1 MQPIKKLFF
10 LLSADERKKAFFL
23 LLMIIIMALLD
34 MLGIV
39 SVVPFIA
46 VITNPDIV
54 DSNEYLNKIFLL
66 SNQFGV
72 KIKNQFL
79 FVLGVFVF
87 LFLIISISFKAFTN
101 YVQLRFVLMRRYS
114 IGKRVL
120 EAYLRQPYSWFLNRN
135 SANLGKSI
143 LSEVGAVVGKG
154 LSPLF
159 ELISRLLI
167 VVVLIILLMLV
178 NIKITLL
185 VAFIIGGSYGLL
197 FYLSKNYLKRIGKE
211 RFKNNTLLYRSITE
225 AFSAVKEV
233 KIGGLEK
240 IYIERFSDP
249 AKAIARK
256 EANAGILAFLPR
268 YFLEAITFGGIIL
281 IILYL
286 MVDKGSFNNALPTI
300 SLFVFVGYRLLPSL
314 QSIYASFNQLTFVST
329 AIDSLYADLNN
340 ISKIDTIKDL
350 TKIPL
355 NKSIT
360 LEQVYYSYPNSSKTA
375 LKNININITAG
386 STVGFMGSTGSG
398 KTTIID
404 IIIGLLE
411 AQNGSLK
418 VDGKIITKKNSRNW
432 QSSIGYVPQHIYL
445 TDDSVAAN
453 IALGSKLNDIN
464 YDLVEKASKTAN
476 LHEFIINE
484 LPNKYQTEVGDR
496 GIRLS
501 GGQRQRIGIA
511 RALYHNPSVIILD
524 EATSAL
530 DNLTESFVMD
540 AIEKISQNKT
550 IIIIAHRLST
560 LKKCDKIYLMN
571 KGEIVNQGTYEK
583 IILSNNNFIQN

>member
-10 LLSADERKKAFFL
+10 ILSGDERKKAFFL

-54 DSNEYLNKIFLL
+54 DNNEYLNKIFLL

-72 KIKNQFL
+72 ENKNQFL

-114 IGKRVL
+114 IGRRVL

-154 LSPLF
+154 LNPLF

-167 VVVLIILLMLV
+167 VVVLVILLLLV
-178 NIKITLL
+178 NVKITLS
-185 VAFIIGGSYGLL
+185 VAIIIGGSYVLL
-197 FYLSKNYLKRIGKE
+197 FYLSKNYLNRIGKE

-240 IYIERFSDP
+240 IYIERFADP

-286 MVDKGSFNNALPTI
+286 MVDKGNFNNALPTI
-300 SLFVFVGYRLLPSL
+300 SLFVFAGYRLLPSL
-314 QSIYASFNQLTFVST
+314 QSIYASFNQITFVST
-329 AIDSLYADLNN
+329 AIDSLYTDLNN
-340 ISKIDTIKDL
+340 ITKIDSIKDL

-375 LKNININITAG
+375 LKNINIKIPAR
-386 STVGFMGSTGSG
+386 STVGFMGPTGSG
-398 KTTIID
+398 KTTLID
-404 IIIGLLE
+404 IVISLLE
-411 AQNGSLK
+411 AQKGSLK

-432 QSSIGYVPQHIYL
+432 QCSIGYVPQHIYL

-453 IALGSKLNDIN
+453 IALGTKLNDIN

-560 LKKCDKIYLMN
+560 LKKCDNIFLMN

-583 IILSNNNFIQN
+583 IILSNNNFKQN

>member
-1 MQPIKKLFF
+1 MQSIKKLFF
-10 LLSADERKKAFFL
+10 LLSVDERKNGFFL
-23 LLMIIIMALLD
+23 LLMIIVMALLD

-46 VITNPDIV
+46 VITNPDII
-54 DSNEYLNKIFLL
+54 DSNKYLNEFFLFL
-66 SNQFGV
+66 NQFGV
-72 KIKNQFL
+72 ENKNHFL
-79 FVLGVFVF
+79 FVLGIFVF
-87 LFLIISISFKAFTN
+87 LFLIISIIFKAFTN
-101 YVQLRFVLMRRYS
+101 YVQLRFILMRRYT

-143 LSEVGAVVGKG
+143 LSEVGTVVGKG
-154 LSPLF
+154 LTPLF
-159 ELISRLLI
+159 ELISRSLT
-167 VVVLIILLMLV
+167 VVVLVILLLLV
-178 NIKITLL
+178 DVKITLL

-197 FYLSKNYLKRIGKE
+197 FYLTKNYLNRIGKE
-211 RFKNNTLLYRSITE
+211 RFKNNTLLFRSITE
-225 AFSAVKEV
+225 AFGAVKEV

-240 IYIERFSDP
+240 IYIERFSNP

-286 MVDKGSFNNALPTI
+286 MVDKGSFNDALPTI

-329 AIDSLYADLNN
+329 AIDSLYADLNS
-340 ISKIDTIKDL
+340 IAKIDTIKDL
-350 TKIPL
+350 TKISL
-355 NKSIT
+355 NKSIS

-375 LKNININITAG
+375 LKNININIPAG

-404 IIIGLLE
+404 IIIALLE
-411 AQNGSLK
+411 AQKGSLK

-453 IALGSKLNDIN
+453 IALGTKLYDIN

-484 LPNKYQTEVGDR
+484 LPNKYHTKVGDR

-560 LKKCDKIYLMN
+560 LKKCDKIFLMN